1 VADTVA
7 VMAAVTLPTL
17 AGMVR
22 VATSEVDIA
31 AAVAFSLVMA
41 AVEPKPSKQRSLSG
55 RCFGAALDPI
65 RKSTRLRET
74 C

>member
-1 VADTVA
+1 
-7 VMAAVTLPTL
+7 
-17 AGMVR
+17 MVR